1 MLQEINVHALP
12 MLVDPAQLA
21 DRATVIIDVLRG
33 ATTAVCALQSG
44 IREIIPCVEV
54 SEARSLVREMPD
66 HDVILGGER
75 EGKKIEG
82 FDLGNSPSEYVPS
95 LIQGKTL
102 VFTTTNMTVA
112 VDRAHEAEPLLIA
125 SFINAAAVVK
135 QILLQSRVEILCAGT
150 GGIFSE
156 DDLLAAGLLVERAVR
171 QSGGSV
177 RLNPQA
183 GTARKLWLDSF
194 SLPQSLDAEQLSPEI
209 LTKRLRTTLGG
220 RRLIQ
225 IGQDDDI
232 LAAAQLD
239 SSNIVPFRDQRTGRI
254 RC

>member
-12 MLVDPAQLA
+12 ALVDPMQLA
-21 DRATVIIDVLRG
+21 GRATVVIDVLRG
-33 ATTAVCALQSG
+33 ATTSVCALQAG

-54 SEARSLVREMPD
+54 SEARSLIREMPD

-75 EGKKIEG
+75 NGLKIEG

-102 VFTTTNMTVA
+102 VFTTTNMTA
-112 VDRAHEAEPLLIA
+112 AIDRAKDAEPLLIA
-125 SFINAAAVVK
+125 CFLNAAATVK
-135 QILLQSRVEILCAGT
+135 QLLLETRVEIVCSGT

-171 QSGGSV
+171 KTGGSV

-183 GTARKLWLDSF
+183 ETARKLWLDAF
-194 SLPQSLDAEQLSPEI
+194 SLPQSLDAEQLSAEA
-209 LTKRLRTTLGG
+209 LSRRLRTTLGG